1 MIEELIARALYQR
14 ISDSLSQLSTSID
27 GAGVHWHVDIQTE
40 DGERSC
46 RIHCFNYDAALP
58 SLTLG
63 LRGNTHLSKLRIAT
77 PPKHRV
83 GAEYLIYFHSAGKP
97 RAIGRTQEITFVQD
111 AVGGWVADR
120 MDLSALHKRCF
131 FVDERWRAMKDISAR
146 VTPVLK
152 ALGSQTELV
161 IEGSPEVS
169 EFNELW
175 VYAGKRSC
183 RLTEGARKSIN
194 LELLLE
200 RTSLACLDNIDEQ
213 IAGEVVKHWIDSKGT
228 LGGVNQISSGL
239 ELFPFALEFEAG
251 NHSVWHWGNVML
263 QAEHSDVLSF
273 YRPVLERI
281 LKSTFAA
288 RFFSFTS
295 LSSLFFSRSA
305 LYPFDTD
312 GMPCLYPADEPSGEK
327 PFAIKFMPSDR
338 SLENNAQP
346 ETFTAQQAFDFIE
359 KILSREPISPYFG
372 DLESRAMNEVNDELK
387 AVESELRAQLIQK
400 QQWAKLVVYGKNG
413 QFCELQSR
421 ARQRIVS
428 TLFSSSDS
436 ELEIRSSLESS
447 PRQIAT
453 LLQEW
458 LN

>member
-1 MIEELIARALYQR
+1 MIKESVARALYQQL
-14 ISDSLSQLSTSID
+14 SSSLSQLLVSVD

-46 RIHCFNYDAALP
+46 RIHCFNYDAARA

-63 LRGNTHLSKLRIAT
+63 LQGNAHLSKLRIAM
-77 PPKHRV
+77 PRKHRA
-83 GAEYLIYFHSAGKP
+83 GAEYLIYFYSAGKP
-97 RAIGRTQEITFVQD
+97 RAIGRTQEMTFVQD
-111 AVGGWVADR
+111 AVGSWVADR
-120 MDLSALHKRCF
+120 MDLPALHERCF

-200 RTSLACLDNIDEQ
+200 RTSLACLDNIGEQ
-213 IAGEVVKHWIDSKGT
+213 VAGEVVKHWIGSKGT

-239 ELFPFALEFEAG
+239 ELSPFSLEFEAG
-251 NHSVWHWGNVML
+251 NHSAWHWGNVML

-273 YRPVLERI
+273 YRPILERI

-295 LSSLFFSRSA
+295 LSSLVFSRSA

-312 GMPCLYPADEPSGEK
+312 GMPSLYPADDSSSEK
-327 PFAIKFMPSDR
+327 PFAIEFMSSDK
-338 SLENNAQP
+338 SLKNNAES
-346 ETFTAQQAFDFIE
+346 ETFTARQAFDLIE
-359 KILSREPISPYFG
+359 KILSREPILPYFG
-372 DLESRAMNEVNDELK
+372 DLESRVMSEVNAELE
-387 AVESELRAQLIQK
+387 AIGSELRASLIQK

-413 QFCELQSR
+413 QFCELQGQKTQS
-421 ARQRIVS
+421 AIL
-428 TLFSSSDS
+428 TLFSSANSDS
-436 ELEIRSSLESS
+436 KIRSSLESS
-447 PRQIAT
+447 PQQIAT

-458 LN
+458 LG